1 MTDNTMDDSDW
12 TMAKRIRNA
21 IWRLKYLEQ
30 KYVGG
35 KIPRSWKKGYRKIDS
50 FVIVCIDFGLVLVA
64 PIILAYVGLI

>member
-30 KYVGG
+30 KYVEV
-35 KIPRSWKKGYRKIDS
+35 GYQGVGRKNIKNR
-50 FVIVCIDFGLVLVA
+50 FICHCV
-64 PIILAYVGLI
+64 Y